1 MIIVTGTVRFA
12 AGTLQGLCG
21 ALGKNVE
28 ATRAE
33 PGCLSYS
40 YGIDVGDPDL
50 LHVSEQWTDDAAID
64 AHMAAPHMAEMMAA
78 IGGAIESVSVKAYE
92 ARYARTLLGE

>member
-1 MIIVTGTVRFA
+1 MIIVNGTVRFA
-12 AGTLQGLCG
+12 AGKLGGLRE
-21 ALGKNVE
+21 ALARNIA

-40 YGIDVGDPDL
+40 YGIDVEDPDL
-50 LHVSEQWTDDAAID
+50 IHVSEQWESEAAID

-78 IGGAIESVSVKAYE
+78 IGPAIEAVGIKAYE
-92 ARYARTLLGE
+92 ARFLRNLLGE